1 MKSKPHAA
9 VVENA
14 VTTSTKHVEIHPFAN
29 VNAPCEPECFIE
41 QELSLDNNIEFL
53 EPPSLSVNFQ
63 ESFVTTRTEHVEIN
77 RSADWNVPCELGCIG
92 N

>member
-63 ESFVTTRTEHVEIN
+63 ESLVTTRTEHVEIN
-77 RSADWNVPCELGCIG
+77 PSADWNVPCELGCIG